1 MKPWEE
7 GDLADCPVRDVID
20 RVGDKWSVL
29 LLFELDGRTCRFMA
43 LRRALPDI
51 SQRMLTKSLR
61 QLERDGLVSRS
72 VYPTTP
78 PRVDYA
84 LTPLGR
90 SLLDVLRGLV
100 RWADTNH
107 AEIRLAR
114 QDFDRRQD
122 DLAAA

>member
-1 MKPWEE
+1 MKSGE

-29 LLFELDGRTCRFMA
+29 LLFELAEQTRRFMV

-51 SQRMLTKSLR
+51 SQRMLTKTLR
-61 QLERDGLVSRS
+61 QLERDGLVSRA

-78 PRVDYA
+78 PRVDYS

-90 SLLDVLRGLV
+90 SLLDALRGLV
-100 RWADTNH
+100 RWADANH
-107 AEIRLAR
+107 AEIRTAR
-114 QDFDRRQD
+114 QAFDLRED
-122 DLAAA
+122 ELAAA

>member
-1 MKPWEE
+1 MKAYE
-7 GDLADCPVRDVID
+7 GDLAACPVRDVID

-29 LLFELDGRTCRFMA
+29 LLLELSGGPRRFMV

-61 QLERDGLVSRS
+61 QLERDGLVSRT
-72 VYPTTP
+72 VYPTKP

-90 SLLDVLRGLV
+90 SLVEALGVLV
-100 RWADTNH
+100 RWADGNH
-107 AEIRLAR
+107 AEIRVAR
-114 QDFDRRQD
+114 DAFDRREGE
-122 DLAAA
+122 LAA

>member
-1 MKPWEE
+1 MKAWEGALE
-7 GDLADCPVRDVID
+7 DCPVRDVID

-29 LLFELDGRTCRFMA
+29 LLLELSGGPRRFMA

-61 QLERDGLVSRS
+61 QLERDGLVSRT
-72 VYPTTP
+72 VFPTKP

-90 SLLDVLRGLV
+90 SLFDTLGALV
-100 RWADTNH
+100 RWADGHH
-107 AEIRLAR
+107 AEIRR
-114 QDFDRRQD
+114 SRDEFDRREAE
-122 DLAAA
+122 LAAA